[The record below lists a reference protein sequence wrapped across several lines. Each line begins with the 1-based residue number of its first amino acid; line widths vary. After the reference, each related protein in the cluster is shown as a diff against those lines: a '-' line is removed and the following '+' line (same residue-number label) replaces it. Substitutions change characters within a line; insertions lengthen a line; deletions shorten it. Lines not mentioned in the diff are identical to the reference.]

1 MPPLPPI
8 DWATMPGDKSLAFAV
23 EPAVM
28 TPVWVTV
35 TPAPLPPAAPVPPT
49 AAAMEVLY
57 SLSVAEE

>member
-35 TPAPLPPAAPVPPT
+35 TPAPLPPV
-49 AAAMEVLY
+49 AAMEPSGVKSMPTL
-57 SLSVAEE
+57 ATTGGA